1 MPRSMPSNIPRR
13 DFVTRPGAG
22 ALRAES
28 PQRAV
33 AARPARPAQRPW
45 KKKPLHWLGWCLA
58 IGVAAAVAV
67 RAAGAAENAA
77 AKVAS
82 PDDLSVLSA
91 DQKPHE
97 MLPTYLLAECDKRF
111 EARRREVDALATPEA
126 VRARIERVRKDW
138 MDAIGPFPDRTP
150 LQSKVLGT
158 IAADGYR
165 IEKVLYESR
174 PSHHVTA
181 NLYVPAEGKGPF
193 PGVLVPCGHS
203 KNGKAMGAYQSIS
216 ILLAMHGFVVL
227 IYDPIGQ
234 GERCQLL
241 DEKGNPKVWGTTEHT
256 LTDIGARLVGA
267 SAATY
272 RIWDGIRSI
281 DYLASRPE
289 VDKERIGCTGNSGG
303 GTMTS
308 YLMATDDRIVAAAPS
323 CYITSLG
330 RLFHTIGA
338 QDGEQNITAQVALGI
353 DHADY
358 LTLRAPK
365 PTLLLTATHDFFDIT
380 GSWDTFRE
388 AKRQYG
394 ILGFGER
401 VDLFE
406 YPDKHGFNRPQRQ
419 AALRWMRRWLQ
430 GIDDAPT
437 EPELALQKD
446 ADLQVTACGQVVKEL
461 GGVTVWDLN
470 LERARALAKD
480 REAFWKDNPLPA
492 CLAEVRRLAGI
503 RPMTEKPSA
512 RRVGTLQRDGYT
524 IEKLRIE
531 RPGEPPVPALLFL
544 PAERAGKV
552 PAVLYVDGRGK
563 AHDAAPGGAIEA
575 LVRGG
580 EAVLAIDVRG
590 IGETGLAKPKRY
602 SDNEYPISYLG
613 IHLGRPLLGQRTED
627 ALAALEALT
636 AREEVDAGRVRL
648 VGIECGGPVALHAA
662 ALDGRFAG
670 VAVEE
675 AIDSWMDVVATPMCK
690 EQLQQIVP
698 GALERYDLPDLVRA
712 IAPRPVEI
720 RRPIDP
726 TGKPK
731 AAKTEIGGAP

>member
-1 MPRSMPSNIPRR
+1 MRTLTAVLALVCLAAALPSEAPAAKPAAKPAA
-13 DFVTRPGAG
+13 DPAAKAPAAEPAAGAG
-22 ALRAES
+22 ADDLR
-28 PQRAV
+28 V
-33 AARPARPAQRPW
+33 
-45 KKKPLHWLGWCLA
+45 LA
-58 IGVAAAVAV
+58 PD
-67 RAAGAAENAA
+67 ENAA
-77 AKVAS
+77 
-82 PDDLSVLSA
+82 DLLH
-91 DQKPHE
+91 Q
-97 MLPTYLLAECDKRF
+97 YLLAECDARF
-111 EARRREVDALATPEA
+111 EARRQEVEALATPEA

-150 LQSKVLGT
+150 LNPKVLGA
-158 IAADGYR
+158 IEADGYR

-174 PSHHVTA
+174 PGHHVTA
-181 NLYVPAEGKGPF
+181 NLYVPTEGKGPF

-203 KNGKAMGAYQSIS
+203 KNAKAYGAYQSIS

-241 DEKGNPKVWGTTEHT
+241 DAKGEPKVWGTTEHT

-272 RIWDGIRSI
+272 RTWDGIRSI
-281 DYLASRPE
+281 DYLVSRPE
-289 VDKERIGCTGNSGG
+289 VDPERIGCTGNSGG

-323 CYITSLG
+323 CYVTSLG
-330 RLFHTIGA
+330 RLFHTIGP
-338 QDGEQNITAQVALGI
+338 QDGEQNVTAQVALGI

-358 LTLRAPK
+358 IALRAPK

-388 AKRQYG
+388 AKRLYG

-437 EPELALQKD
+437 EPELTLQKD

-480 REAFWKDNPLPA
+480 REAFWKDNEASA
-492 CLAEVRRLAGI
+492 CLAEVRRLAAV

-512 RRVGTLQRDGYT
+512 ECVGTLRRDGYT

-544 PAERAGKV
+544 PAGRTGKV

-575 LVRGG
+575 LVKGG

-590 IGETGLAKPKRY
+590 IGETAAAKPKKY
-602 SDNEYPISYLG
+602 WHNEYPIAYLG
-613 IHLGRPLLGQRTED
+613 IHLARPLLGQRTED
-627 ALAALEALT
+627 VLAALEALT
-636 AREEVDAGRVRL
+636 ARDEVDAARIRL
-648 VGIECGGPVALHAA
+648 VGIARGGPVALHAA
-662 ALDGRFAG
+662 ALDSRFAG
-670 VAVEE
+670 VTIEE

-690 EQLQQIVP
+690 AQLPQVVP

-720 RRPIDP
+720 RRPVAP
-726 TGKPK
+726 TGEPK
-731 AAKTEIGGAP
+731 NANAKIGGAP